1 MLGFS
6 RMLIPKKDR
15 VAIYEHLFKE
25 GVMVAK
31 KDYSPRVKHP
41 EVAVLNLY
49 VIKALT
55 VSAILCMLRVFLHCS
70 KAYPNM

>member
-1 MLGFS
+1 
-6 RMLIPKKDR
+6 MLIPKKDR

-55 VSAILCMLRVFLHCS
+55 VSALCMLRVFLHCS
-70 KAYPNM
+70 KAYPNI